1 MRLSDADRRE
11 LFAAVEAGEPVSPRF
26 LKLLFPDATNV
37 TGGYEL
43 VYRGKMRRED
53 VMQFTFPAP
62 LQAVRTMP
70 DDAPRLKEGEWSNKL
85 IFGDNLQ
92 VLRELAEPSSPH
104 SLAGKVRLIYIDPP
118 FSTKQDF
125 QGRQDQ
131 QAYQDKVA
139 GAQFIEF
146 LRRRLILLRELLT
159 NDGSIYVHLD
169 YRMAGAIKLVMDEV
183 FGRENFVNDIIWKRT
198 TAHGDAKQGSR
209 RYDVVHDTILFYS
222 KTPNA
227 YYWNTQY
234 VPFSEE
240 QIQQQYN
247 KEEDG
252 RLYRLVTPTAKKGG
266 GDTSYEW
273 MGVRPPQGRFW
284 AYSRVKM
291 QRMHDEGKL
300 YYSSTGQPY
309 IKYYLDERP
318 GVSAQSMWTD
328 IMLSPTSLERVA
340 YPTQK
345 PEALLERIIE
355 ASSNPKDIV
364 LDCFAGSGTAA
375 AVAERL
381 GRRWVAIDCG
391 KFAIYTMQMRLLS
404 KLKGGLT
411 PRPFTLYNA
420 GLYDY
425 NELRHHTE
433 FPVYA
438 QIALGL
444 FHATPHKQTYGQ
456 LETQGRLGKWPVLVY
471 DFTKHDDPSAQLD
484 YQTLQDLHHI
494 SWGQLP
500 ERVYLIVPGAMLAFS
515 PTEYHVPDSDT
526 TFVLLRVPQSVLERV
541 RQGQYDTLLQPQS
554 LLDLNDLDRIY
565 PNRENVNDPQK
576 ATGFDFIIA
585 PEVVARYGKK
595 VRPGQLAI
603 PQYSITLARF
613 SSVREGA
620 KLEATLANPY
630 PTFAMLLVDP
640 DYRGGVFKLG
650 YHADADEMKKHH
662 FTAYL
667 PDNLS
672 IGEVVKVVYIDIYGN
687 EYTAEVPRTAFSNGE
702 TRGEED

>member
-1 MRLSDADRRE
+1 MNRLSEADRRE
-11 LFAAVEAGEPVSPRF
+11 LFAAIEAGEPVSPRF

-62 LQAVRTMP
+62 LQVVRAMP
-70 DDAPRLKEGEWSNKL
+70 EGATVAKGEWSNML

-92 VLRELAEPSSPH
+92 VLRELADPASPH

-125 QGRQDQ
+125 QGRQEQ

-146 LRRRLILLRELLT
+146 LRRRLIMLRELLT
-159 NDGSIYVHLD
+159 DDGSIYVHLD
-169 YRMAGAIKLVMDEV
+169 SRMAGPIKLIMDEL
-183 FGRENFVNDIIWKRT
+183 FGRENFRNDITWQKIRSSKGQ
-198 TAHGDAKQGSR
+198 AQSFGNVK
-209 RYDVVHDTILFYS
+209 DTILFYAKS
-222 KTPNA
+222 NEV
-227 YYWNTQY
+227 Y
-234 VPFSEE
+234 FS
-240 QIQQQYN
+240 
-247 KEEDG
+247 
-252 RLYRLVTPTAKKGG
+252 RLYTPLAEERIEQHYSMIEPETNRRYMLDNFSQAGQGESRRFGDLVIAPPPGKHWIWSQEKIDVAMAKGEIIITSGG
-266 GDTSYEW
+266 
-273 MGVRPPQGRFW
+273 RP
-284 AYSRVKM
+284 RVK
-291 QRMHDEGKL
+291 R
-300 YYSSTGQPY
+300 
-309 IKYYLDERP
+309 YLDKSQGNPVEDI
-318 GVSAQSMWTD
+318 WTD
-328 IMLSPTSLERVA
+328 IPPINSQAIERTS

-355 ASSNPKDIV
+355 ASSSPGDIV
-364 LDCFAGSGTAA
+364 LDCFAGSGTTA

-391 KFAIYTMQMRLLS
+391 KFAIYTIQMRLLN
-404 KLKGGLT
+404 KLKGGQT

-425 NELRHHTE
+425 DELRHRTE
-433 FPVYA
+433 FPIYA

-444 FHATPHKQTYGQ
+444 FHATADKKKYGQ
-456 LETQGRLGKWPVLVY
+456 LETQGRLGRWPVLVY
-471 DFTKHDDPSAQLD
+471 DFTKHDDPTAQLD
-484 YQTLQDLHHI
+484 YQTLQDLYHI

-515 PTEYHVPDSDT
+515 PTEYHVPDTDT

-554 LLDLNDLDRIY
+554 LFDINDLDSIY
-565 PNRENVNDPQK
+565 PNRADVNDPQK

-585 PEVVARYGKK
+585 PEVVARYGKRA
-595 VRPGQLAI
+595 RPGQLAL
-603 PQYSITLARF
+603 PQYTITIERF
-613 SSVREGA
+613 ISNREGS
-620 KLEATLANPY
+620 KLEATEANPY

-640 DYRGGVFKLG
+640 DYRGGVFRLG

-667 PDNLS
+667 PDSLT
-672 IGEVVKVVYIDIYGN
+672 IGDVVKVVYLDIYGN
-687 EYTAEVPRTAFSNGE
+687 EYTAEVPRAAFDNGE